1 MFSCRTSGT
10 AGKEEIRK
18 KSEEN
23 PEKYRK
29 TQGNPLSD
37 GMEGGWE
44 GRMLVRIPAR
54 IFVLAW
60 FLDLM
65 DEGTVTAVRI
75 RKIDGGRVRNWGKS
89 GKNGMWGRILESI
102 IGLFFV
108 GIWEGVGIWEE
119 TVP

>member
-54 IFVLAW
+54 ILVLAW